1 MSGYI
6 SRSIEATLNN
16 MRKSFP
22 VVMIT
27 GSRQVGKT
35 TLLKIM
41 RETADEKINYV
52 SLDDLQARSL
62 AVEDPELFLRKY
74 KQPLIIDEFQYA
86 PDLLSYIKMTVDEKR
101 FENLRNN
108 EVKSKV
114 LYFLTGSQIFYTMK
128 NISES
133 LAGRTGILDL
143 YGLTNREIS
152 KLEDDLFLPT
162 LEILEKREKRDLFDV
177 DVLYER
183 IFKGSYPELYNNIE
197 MYEKKYFEAYVKTY
211 IERDIRELINV
222 KDEMKFLKFISCI
235 AARTGQE
242 LNINDLSNDVAI
254 NNHTTES
261 WLSILTSTGIVYLLQ
276 PYFNNNISRIVKRPK
291 IYFMDTGLASYLTG
305 YVDSIT
311 LEKSVYNGAIF
322 ETFVVTEIIKS
333 FANRGIDSR
342 RHLYYFRDNN
352 GKEIDLLIVYNN
364 TIYPLEIKKSSNPDK
379 SSIKHFNVV
388 EKFGLNVG
396 NGGVVCM
403 KKDLF
408 PIDRNNNYIP
418 VELL

>member
-6 SRSIEATLNN
+6 TRSIEATLNN

-114 LYFLTGSQIFYTMK
+114 LYFLTGSQIFHTMK

-152 KLEDDLFLPT
+152 KLEDHLFLPT

-177 DVLYER
+177 DALYKR

-197 MYEKKYFEAYVKTY
+197 MSEKKYFETYVKTY

-222 KDEMKFLKFISCI
+222 KDEIKFLKFISCI

-242 LNINDLSNDVAI
+242 LNINDISNDVAI
-254 NNHTTES
+254 NNNTTES

-342 RHLYYFRDNN
+342 RHLHYLRDNN
-352 GKEIDLLIVYNN
+352 GKEIDLLIIYNN
-364 TIYPLEIKKSSNPDK
+364 TIHPLEIKKSSNPDK
-379 SSIKHFNVV
+379 SAIKHFNVV

-403 KKDLF
+403 KKDLL
-408 PIDRNNNYIP
+408 PIDGNNNYIP